1 VVFAKI
7 GKLIS
12 GRKFPVLRQS
22 AIRLAQCH
30 KLVPC
35 IQRGRDD
42 YHEYA
47 PPYPGREPG
56 MIDTYATERSRKRR
70 IFFGWYMV
78 AASIVT
84 NTIFSAA
91 YFQGFGVLILPIERT
106 FGWDR
111 WVISAAM
118 SLRQLES
125 GIVSPAVGFLLDRF
139 SARKLIFWS
148 AVISGIGFIGLGFTT
163 GIVTFFLCFVVIS
176 LGASG
181 VSHAVTWPV
190 IISRWFRRNRGLATG
205 LAVTGPIFGSPLV
218 ILNTQIEEAY
228 GWRVVLFGYG
238 ALVLVGVTLLS
249 MLVRDRPEPYGL
261 RPDGDPPEESASA
274 ERSSGPSRRRMDAGL
289 TLRAVFRT
297 KEFWLFTSYLSGTF
311 AVNSAVQGHMIPYF
325 QQDIGLSAA
334 WAAVVM
340 SMVFIISGIGRIG
353 GGYLLD
359 RIDYRLVLAVVAAM
373 MGFALLYL
381 QVVAVKT
388 VWATL
393 PFALLFGVSF
403 GCLVPMR
410 GAVGSIM
417 FGTRAIGQ
425 VLGLLQGGP
434 IAAGVIGPLVMG
446 LIFDLHGNYSAA
458 IWGLI
463 AISAFMMPLS
473 LAMASP
479 AELAERIGQQRN

>member
-1 VVFAKI
+1 
-7 GKLIS
+7 
-12 GRKFPVLRQS
+12 
-22 AIRLAQCH
+22 
-30 KLVPC
+30 
-35 IQRGRDD
+35 
-42 YHEYA
+42 
-47 PPYPGREPG
+47 
-56 MIDTYATERSRKRR
+56 MIDNHATEKSPKIRQR

-78 AASIVT
+78 AASVVT

-91 YFQGFGVLILPIERT
+91 YFQGFGVLIIPIERT

-139 SARKLIFWS
+139 SARRLIFWS
-148 AVISGIGFIGLGFTT
+148 AVISGVGFIGLSFTN
-163 GIVTFFLCFVVIS
+163 GIVTFFLFFVVIS

-205 LAVTGPIFGSPLV
+205 LAVTGPIFGSPIV
-218 ILNTQIEEAY
+218 ILNTQIEEAV
-228 GWRVVLFGYG
+228 GWRVVLLGYG
-238 ALVLVGVTLLS
+238 TLVLVGVTLLS

-261 RPDGDPPEESASA
+261 RPDGDPPDEGAST
-274 ERSSGPSRRRMDAGL
+274 ERPTGPSRHRTDAGL
-289 TLRAVFRT
+289 TLHSVLRT
-297 KEFWLFTSYLSGTF
+297 KEFWLFTTYLSGTF
-311 AVNSAVQGHMIPYF
+311 AVNSAVQVHMIPYF
-325 QQDIGLSAA
+325 QQDIGFTAT

-340 SMVFIISGIGRIG
+340 SIVFIISGIGRIG

-359 RIDYRLVLAVVAAM
+359 RMDYRLVLAVVAAM

-381 QVVAVKT
+381 QVMPVKT
-388 VWATL
+388 VLATL
-393 PFALLFGVSF
+393 PFALMFGVSF

-417 FGTRAIGQ
+417 FGTRTIGG

-434 IAAGVIGPLVMG
+434 IAAGVIGPFVMG
-446 LIFDLHGNYSAA
+446 MIFDLNGNYSMG

-463 AISAFMMPLS
+463 VISALMMPLS

-479 AELAERIGQQRN
+479 TELAKRIGQQRI

>member
-1 VVFAKI
+1 LKYRVN
-7 GKLIS
+7 LIF
-12 GRKFPVLRQS
+12 REITTRQS
-22 AIRLAQCH
+22 AVRPERAAIYS
-30 KLVPC
+30 
-35 IQRGRDD
+35 RDD
-42 YHEYA
+42 YLEYA
-47 PPYPGREPG
+47 APHLHREPG
-56 MIDTYATERSRKRR
+56 VIDTHTNEKPGKRR

-78 AASIVT
+78 AASVVC

-91 YFQGFGVLILPIERT
+91 YFQGFGVLILPIERA

-139 SARKLIFWS
+139 SARKLIFCS
-148 AVISGIGFIGLGFTT
+148 AVISGVGFIGLGFTT

-238 ALVLVGVTLLS
+238 AIVLVGVTLLS

-261 RPDGDPPEESASA
+261 RPDGDPPEESASV
-274 ERSSGPSRRRMDAGL
+274 EHSTGPRRRADAGL
-289 TLRAVFRT
+289 TLQAVFRT

-325 QQDIGLSAA
+325 QQDIGLTAA

-340 SMVFIISGIGRIG
+340 SMVFVISGIGRIG

-359 RIDYRLVLAVVAAM
+359 RMDYRLVLAVVAAM
-373 MGFALLYL
+373 MGIGLLYL
-381 QVVAVKT
+381 QVVPVKT
-388 VWATL
+388 VWGAL
-393 PFALLFGVSF
+393 PFALMFGVSF

-417 FGTRAIGQ
+417 FGTRAIGKI
-425 VLGLLQGGP
+425 LGLLQGGP
-434 IAAGVIGPLVMG
+434 IAAGVVGPLAMG
-446 LIFDLHGNYSAA
+446 LIFDLNGSYSTA

-463 AISAFMMPLS
+463 AISALMVPMS

-479 AELAERIGQQRN
+479 AALATRIGQQRIDG

>member
-1 VVFAKI
+1 VIDTHATEKSAKI
-7 GKLIS
+7 
-12 GRKFPVLRQS
+12 R
-22 AIRLAQCH
+22 
-30 KLVPC
+30 
-35 IQRGRDD
+35 
-42 YHEYA
+42 
-47 PPYPGREPG
+47 
-56 MIDTYATERSRKRR
+56 RR
-70 IFFGWYMV
+70 IFYGWYMV
-78 AASIVT
+78 AASVVT

-91 YFQGFGVLILPIERT
+91 YFQGFGVLILPIERA

-148 AVISGIGFIGLGFTT
+148 AVISGVGFIGLGFTT

-218 ILNTQIEEAY
+218 ILNTQIEEAH
-228 GWRVVLFGYG
+228 GWRVVLFAYG
-238 ALVLVGVTLLS
+238 ALVLIGVTLLS

-261 RPDGDPPEESASA
+261 RPDGDPPEDSAST
-274 ERSSGPSRRRMDAGL
+274 ERSSGPLGRRTDAGL
-289 TLRAVFRT
+289 TLHAVLRT

-325 QQDIGLSAA
+325 QQDIGLTAA

-359 RIDYRLVLAVVAAM
+359 RMDYRLVLAVVATM
-373 MGFALLYL
+373 MGLALLYL
-381 QVVAVKT
+381 QVVPVKT
-388 VWATL
+388 VSATL
-393 PFALLFGVSF
+393 PFALMFGVSF

-417 FGTRAIGQ
+417 FGTRAIGK
-425 VLGLLQGGP
+425 VLGILQGGP
-434 IAAGVIGPLVMG
+434 IAAGVIGPFVMG
-446 LIFDLHGNYSAA
+446 MIFDLHGNYSVA

-463 AISAFMMPLS
+463 AISALVMPLS

-479 AELAERIGQQRN
+479 AELAKRIGQQRINDKGS

>member
-1 VVFAKI
+1 
-7 GKLIS
+7 
-12 GRKFPVLRQS
+12 
-22 AIRLAQCH
+22 
-30 KLVPC
+30 
-35 IQRGRDD
+35 
-42 YHEYA
+42 
-47 PPYPGREPG
+47 
-56 MIDTYATERSRKRR
+56 
-70 IFFGWYMV
+70 
-78 AASIVT
+78 
-84 NTIFSAA
+84 
-91 YFQGFGVLILPIERT
+91 
-106 FGWDR
+106 
-111 WVISAAM
+111 M

-148 AVISGIGFIGLGFTT
+148 AVISGVGFIGLGFTN
-163 GIVTFFLCFVVIS
+163 GIVTFFLFFVVIS

-205 LAVTGPIFGSPLV
+205 LAVTGPIFGSPIV

-249 MLVRDRPEPYGL
+249 MLVRDRPEPYDL
-261 RPDGDPPEESASA
+261 RPDGDPPED
-274 ERSSGPSRRRMDAGL
+274 SSSTEHSTGSSRRRTDAGL

-311 AVNSAVQGHMIPYF
+311 AVNSAVQAHMIPYF
-325 QQDIGLSAA
+325 QQDIGLTAA

-393 PFALLFGVSF
+393 PFALMFGVSF

-417 FGTRAIGQ
+417 FGTRAIGG
-425 VLGLLQGGP
+425 VLGLLQGGS

-446 LIFDLHGNYSAA
+446 IIFDLNGNYSVA

-463 AISAFMMPLS
+463 VVSALMIPMS

-479 AELAERIGQQRN
+479 AELAKRISQQRIGDKSS

>member
-1 VVFAKI
+1 MIETHTTAQ
-7 GKLIS
+7 S
-12 GRKFPVLRQS
+12 G
-22 AIRLAQCH
+22 
-30 KLVPC
+30 
-35 IQRGRDD
+35 
-42 YHEYA
+42 
-47 PPYPGREPG
+47 
-56 MIDTYATERSRKRR
+56 KRR

-78 AASIVT
+78 AASIMT

-91 YFQGFGVLILPIERT
+91 YFQGFGILILPIERT

-139 SARKLIFWS
+139 SARKLIFFS
-148 AVISGIGFIGLGFTT
+148 AVISGVGFIGLGFST
-163 GIVTFFLCFVVIS
+163 GIVTFFLFFVVIS

-205 LAVTGPIFGSPLV
+205 LAVTGPIFGSPIV

-228 GWRVVLFGYG
+228 GWRAVLFGYG
-238 ALVLVGVTLLS
+238 ALILVGVTLLS
-249 MLVRDRPEPYGL
+249 MFVRDRPEPYGL
-261 RPDGDPPEESASA
+261 APDGDPPEEAASA
-274 ERSSGPSRRRMDAGL
+274 QRPAGPSQRRLDSGL
-289 TLRAVFRT
+289 TLHAVLRT

-311 AVNSAVQGHMIPYF
+311 AVNSAVQVHMIPYF
-325 QQDIGLSAA
+325 QQDIGFSAT

-340 SMVFIISGIGRIG
+340 SMLFILSGIGRIG

-359 RIDYRLVLAVVAAM
+359 RMDYRVVLALVAAM

-381 QVVAVKT
+381 QVLPVKT
-388 VWATL
+388 VSATL
-393 PFALLFGVSF
+393 PFALMFGVSF

-410 GAVGSIM
+410 GTVGSIM
-417 FGTRAIGQ
+417 FGTRTIGG

-434 IAAGVIGPLVMG
+434 IAAGVIGPFVMG
-446 LIFDLHGNYSAA
+446 MIFDLNGNYSVA

-463 AISAFMMPLS
+463 VVSAFMIPMS

-479 AELAERIGQQRN
+479 AELAKRIGQQQLTDPES

>member
-1 VVFAKI
+1 MTDTHTTEK
-7 GKLIS
+7 S
-12 GRKFPVLRQS
+12 G
-22 AIRLAQCH
+22 
-30 KLVPC
+30 
-35 IQRGRDD
+35 
-42 YHEYA
+42 
-47 PPYPGREPG
+47 
-56 MIDTYATERSRKRR
+56 TKRR
-70 IFFGWYMV
+70 PIFFGWYMV

-91 YFQGFGVLILPIERT
+91 YFQGFGVLIIPIERS

-148 AVISGIGFIGLGFTT
+148 AVISGVGFIGLGFIT
-163 GIVTFFLCFVVIS
+163 GIVTFFLFFVIIS

-181 VSHAVTWPV
+181 ISHAVTWPV

-218 ILNTQIEEAY
+218 ILNTQIEEVY
-228 GWRVVLFGYG
+228 GWRAVLFGYG
-238 ALVLVGVTLLS
+238 IVILVGVTLLS

-261 RPDGDPPEESASA
+261 RPDGDPPEEVASA
-274 ERSSGPSRRRMDAGL
+274 EHPTGRSHRRTDAGL
-289 TLRAVFRT
+289 TLDAVLRT

-311 AVNSAVQGHMIPYF
+311 AVNSAIQGHMIPYF
-325 QQDIGLSAA
+325 QQDIGLTAA

-359 RIDYRLVLAVVAAM
+359 RMDYRLVLAVVAAM
-373 MGFALLYL
+373 MGIGLLYL

-388 VWATL
+388 VLTTL
-393 PFALLFGVSF
+393 PFALMFGVSF

-417 FGTRAIGQ
+417 FGTRTIGQ

-434 IAAGVIGPLVMG
+434 IAAGVVGPLVMG
-446 LIFDLHGNYSAA
+446 IIFDLNGNYSVA

-463 AISAFMMPLS
+463 VISALMVPLS

-479 AELAERIGQQRN
+479 AALAKRIARGEPCTD

>member
-1 VVFAKI
+1 MTNT
-7 GKLIS
+7 
-12 GRKFPVLRQS
+12 
-22 AIRLAQCH
+22 H
-30 KLVPC
+30 
-35 IQRGRDD
+35 
-42 YHEYA
+42 
-47 PPYPGREPG
+47 
-56 MIDTYATERSRKRR
+56 ATEKSGKKRR
-70 IFFGWYMV
+70 PIFFGWYMV
-78 AASIVT
+78 AASIAA

-148 AVISGIGFIGLGFTT
+148 AVISGVGFIGLGFTA
-163 GIVTFFLCFVVIS
+163 GIVTFFLFFVVIS

-218 ILNTQIEEAY
+218 ILNTQIEEAH
-228 GWRVVLFGYG
+228 GWRVLLIGYG
-238 ALVLVGVTLLS
+238 ILILVGVTLLS

-261 RPDGDPPEESASA
+261 RPDGDLPEEGSST
-274 ERSSGPSRRRMDAGL
+274 ERPTGPSPRRPDTGL
-289 TLRAVFRT
+289 TLHAVLRT
-297 KEFWLFTSYLSGTF
+297 REFWLFTSYLSGTF
-311 AVNSAVQGHMIPYF
+311 AVNSAVQVHMIPYF
-325 QQDIGLSAA
+325 QQDIGLTAA

-340 SMVFIISGIGRIG
+340 SMVFIISGIGRVG

-359 RIDYRLVLAVVAAM
+359 KMDYRLVLAVVAAM

-381 QVVAVKT
+381 QVVDVNT
-388 VWATL
+388 VSATL

-417 FGTRAIGQ
+417 FGTRTIGGI
-425 VLGLLQGGP
+425 LGLLQGGP

-446 LIFDLHGNYSAA
+446 LIFDLNGNYSTA

-463 AISAFMMPLS
+463 VISALMVPLS

-479 AELAERIGQQRN
+479 AELAKRIGSGGPATG

>member
-1 VVFAKI
+1 
-7 GKLIS
+7 
-12 GRKFPVLRQS
+12 
-22 AIRLAQCH
+22 
-30 KLVPC
+30 
-35 IQRGRDD
+35 
-42 YHEYA
+42 
-47 PPYPGREPG
+47 
-56 MIDTYATERSRKRR
+56 MIDTFAAEKTGAKRR

-78 AASIVT
+78 AASVVT

-91 YFQGFGVLILPIERT
+91 YFQGFGVLFLPIERT

-111 WVISAAM
+111 WVISAAL

-139 SARKLIFWS
+139 SARKLIFCS
-148 AVISGIGFIGLGFTT
+148 AVISGVGFIGLGFTT
-163 GIVTFFLCFVVIS
+163 GIVSFFLCFVVIS

-228 GWRVVLFGYG
+228 GWRVV
-238 ALVLVGVTLLS
+238 
-249 MLVRDRPEPYGL
+249 
-261 RPDGDPPEESASA
+261 
-274 ERSSGPSRRRMDAGL
+274 
-289 TLRAVFRT
+289 FRT

-340 SMVFIISGIGRIG
+340 SFVFILSGIGRIG

-359 RIDYRLVLAVVAAM
+359 RMDYRLVLAVVAAM
-373 MGFALLYL
+373 MGIGLLYL
-381 QVVAVKT
+381 QVVPVKT
-388 VWATL
+388 VWGTL
-393 PFALLFGVSF
+393 PFALMFGVSF

-417 FGTRAIGQ
+417 FGTRTIGG

-463 AISAFMMPLS
+463 VISAFMVPLS

-479 AELAERIGQQRN
+479 AELAKRIGQQQIN

>member
-1 VVFAKI
+1 MNHT
-7 GKLIS
+7 LIID
-12 GRKFPVLRQS
+12 K
-22 AIRLAQCH
+22 AIKKR
-30 KLVPC
+30 
-35 IQRGRDD
+35 
-42 YHEYA
+42 
-47 PPYPGREPG
+47 PP
-56 MIDTYATERSRKRR
+56 

-78 AASIVT
+78 AASVVT

-91 YFQGFGVLILPIERT
+91 YFQGFGVLILPIERS

-111 WVISAAM
+111 WVVSAAM

-125 GIVSPAVGFLLDRF
+125 GIISPAVGFLLDRF
-139 SARKLIFWS
+139 SARRLIFWS
-148 AVISGIGFIGLGFTT
+148 AVIAGIGFIGLGFTT
-163 GIVTFFLCFVVIS
+163 GILTFFLCFVVIS

-190 IISRWFRRNRGLATG
+190 IISRWFRRKRGLATG
-205 LAVTGPIFGSPLV
+205 LAVTGPIFGSPIV

-238 ALVLVGVTLLS
+238 ALILVAVTLLS
-249 MLVRDRPEPYGL
+249 LLVRDRPEPYGL
-261 RPDGDPPEESASA
+261 RPDGDPPEEGTSSERPTSAA
-274 ERSSGPSRRRMDAGL
+274 LRGTDGGL
-289 TLRAVFRT
+289 TLGAVLRT

-311 AVNSAVQGHMIPYF
+311 AVNSAFQIHMIPYF
-325 QQDIGLSAA
+325 QQDLGFTAA

-340 SMVFIISGIGRIG
+340 SIVFIISGIGRIG

-359 RIDYRLVLAVVAAM
+359 RMDYRVVLAVVAAM
-373 MGFALLYL
+373 MGIALLYL
-381 QVVAVKT
+381 QVVAVRS

-393 PFALLFGVSF
+393 PFALMFGVSF

-417 FGTRAIGQ
+417 FGTRAIGK
-425 VLGLLQGGP
+425 VLGILQGGP
-434 IAAGVIGPLVMG
+434 IAAGVIGPFVMG
-446 LIFDLHGNYSAA
+446 IIFDLHGNYSVA

-463 AISAFMMPLS
+463 AVSGLMMPVS

-479 AELAERIGQQRN
+479 GELARRIEQQAT

>member
-1 VVFAKI
+1 
-7 GKLIS
+7 
-12 GRKFPVLRQS
+12 
-22 AIRLAQCH
+22 
-30 KLVPC
+30 
-35 IQRGRDD
+35 
-42 YHEYA
+42 
-47 PPYPGREPG
+47 
-56 MIDTYATERSRKRR
+56 
-70 IFFGWYMV
+70 MV
-78 AASIVT
+78 AASVVT

-91 YFQGFGVLILPIERT
+91 YFQGFGVLILPIERA

-148 AVISGIGFIGLGFTT
+148 AVISGSGFIGLGFTT

-218 ILNTQIEEAY
+218 ILNTQIEEAH
-228 GWRVVLFGYG
+228 GWRVVLFAYG

-261 RPDGDPPEESASA
+261 RPDGDPPEEGASTEHPA
-274 ERSSGPSRRRMDAGL
+274 GSSRRRTDAGL
-289 TLRAVFRT
+289 TLRAVLRT

-325 QQDIGLSAA
+325 QQDIGLTAA

-373 MGFALLYL
+373 MGLALLYL
-381 QVVAVKT
+381 QVAPVKT
-388 VWATL
+388 VSATL
-393 PFALLFGVSF
+393 PFALMFGVSF

-417 FGTRAIGQ
+417 FGTRAIGK
-425 VLGLLQGGP
+425 VLGILQGGP
-434 IAAGVIGPLVMG
+434 IAAGVIGPFVMG
-446 LIFDLHGNYSAA
+446 MIFDLHGNYSAA

-463 AISAFMMPLS
+463 IVSALVMPLS

-479 AELAERIGQQRN
+479 AELARRIGQQRIGD

>member
-1 VVFAKI
+1 
-7 GKLIS
+7 LTDPS
-12 GRKFPVLRQS
+12 
-22 AIRLAQCH
+22 
-30 KLVPC
+30 
-35 IQRGRDD
+35 
-42 YHEYA
+42 
-47 PPYPGREPG
+47 
-56 MIDTYATERSRKRR
+56 ATEKSGKKRQR
-70 IFFGWYMV
+70 IFLGWYMV
-78 AASIVT
+78 AASVAV

-125 GIVSPAVGFLLDRF
+125 GIISPAVGFLLDRF

-148 AVISGIGFIGLGFTT
+148 SVISAIGFIGLSTT
-163 GIVTFFLCFVVIS
+163 NGIVAFFLFFVIIS

-190 IISRWFRRNRGLATG
+190 IISRWFRRKRGLAIG
-205 LAVTGPIFGSPLV
+205 LAVTGPIFGSPIV
-218 ILNTQIEEAY
+218 ILNAQIEEAY
-228 GWRVVLFGYG
+228 GWRVVLIGYG
-238 ALVLVGVTLLS
+238 IIILFGVTLLS

-261 RPDGDPPEESASA
+261 RPDGDPPEEGASTD
-274 ERSSGPSRRRMDAGL
+274 RLTGLSPRPPDTGL
-289 TLRAVFRT
+289 TLHAVLRT

-311 AVNSAVQGHMIPYF
+311 TVNSAFQVHMIPYF
-325 QQDIGLSAA
+325 QQDIGLTAA

-340 SMVFIISGIGRIG
+340 SMVFIISGIGRVG

-359 RIDYRLVLAVVAAM
+359 KMDYRFVLAVVAAM

-381 QVVAVKT
+381 QMVDVGT
-388 VWATL
+388 VSGTL
-393 PFALLFGVSF
+393 PFALMFGVSF

-417 FGTRAIGQ
+417 FGTRAIGK
-425 VLGLLQGGP
+425 VLGLLQGAP

-446 LIFDLHGNYSAA
+446 IIFDLNGNYSVA

-463 AISAFMMPLS
+463 VISALMVPLS

-479 AELAERIGQQRN
+479 AELAKRIGQRQTSDTGS

>member
-1 VVFAKI
+1 VIAIHSSEK
-7 GKLIS
+7 S
-12 GRKFPVLRQS
+12 GR
-22 AIRLAQCH
+22 
-30 KLVPC
+30 
-35 IQRGRDD
+35 
-42 YHEYA
+42 
-47 PPYPGREPG
+47 
-56 MIDTYATERSRKRR
+56 RR
-70 IFFGWYMV
+70 IFYGWYLVV
-78 AASIVT
+78 ASVVT

-111 WVISAAM
+111 WVVSAAM

-125 GIVSPAVGFLLDRF
+125 GIISPAVGFLLDRY

-148 AVISGIGFIGLGFTT
+148 AVISGAGFIGLGFTS
-163 GIVTFFLCFVVIS
+163 GIATFFLSFVVIS

-190 IISRWFRRNRGLATG
+190 IVSRWFRRNRGLATG
-205 LAVTGPIFGSPLV
+205 LAVTGPIFGSPIV

-228 GWRVVLFGYG
+228 GWRMVVFGYG
-238 ALVLVGVTLLS
+238 ILILIGITLLS
-249 MLVRDRPEPYGL
+249 MLVRDRPELYGL
-261 RPDGDPPEESASA
+261 RPDGDPAEENVAV
-274 ERSSGPSRRRMDAGL
+274 ERFTDPAPRRTDSGL

-311 AVNSAVQGHMIPYF
+311 AVNSAFQIHMIPYF
-325 QQDIGLSAA
+325 QQDIGFTAT

-340 SMVFIISGIGRIG
+340 SIVFVISGIGRIG

-359 RIDYRLVLAVVAAM
+359 RMDYRLVLAVVAGM
-373 MGFALLYL
+373 MGFALMYL
-381 QVVAVKT
+381 QVVPVQT
-388 VWATL
+388 VWGTL
-393 PFALLFGVSF
+393 PFALMFGVSF

-417 FGTRAIGQ
+417 FGTRTIGG

-434 IAAGVIGPLVMG
+434 IAAGVIGPFVMG
-446 LIFDLHGNYSAA
+446 IIFDLNGNYSVG
-458 IWGLI
+458 IWGLVV
-463 AISAFMMPLS
+463 ISILMMPLS

-479 AELAERIGQQRN
+479 AELARRIGQQPL